1 MSKNLFLLNLC
12 FISVVAVISY
22 NIGFYS
28 GENFTEKWT
37 AEVISQFLVDNN
49 QVDNF
54 ESWLKEN
61 NLIR

>member
-1 MSKNLFLLNLC
+1 MKNIFLLNLC
-12 FISVVAVISY
+12 LISVVAIISY
-22 NIGFYS
+22 NIGFHS

>member
-22 NIGFYS
+22 NIGFNS